1 MIDLVKFSLPLL
13 LSRNKNL
20 QYKKNIMD
28 MSVSLLRFLESENLI
43 SIGPF
48 TDSGELKS
56 DFELRESQFTEEGL
70 EFFKRAVPKW
80 WNKIDRGLDRSDVTY
95 LESELLKIRAAKLD

>member
-1 MIDLVKFSLPLL
+1 MTDLVKFSLPLL

-43 SIGPF
+43 SISPF

-56 DFELRESQFTEEGL
+56 DFELRESQFAEEGL
-70 EFFKRAVPKW
+70 ELFKRAVPKW